1 MPKYFSRLQVFYKVS
16 FVWRSYFRIFV
27 VVIYETFS
35 QDQCRWRA
43 LVVLEMHRKLTWG
56 SSFCNV
62 GACKTQIYLKSLRRT
77 SGKSQLF
84 KFTNK
89 GKPSLMIFSLTC
101 NLLKMGAYS
110 NDFQKIFLARIA
122 ASMFWTI
129 FIFNESE
136 RYQRPDIKDNGP
148 DTS

>member
-1 MPKYFSRLQVFYKVS
+1 M
-16 FVWRSYFRIFV
+16 
-27 VVIYETFS
+27 
-35 QDQCRWRA
+35 D
-43 LVVLEMHRKLTWG
+43 
-56 SSFCNV
+56 
-62 GACKTQIYLKSLRRT
+62 
-77 SGKSQLF
+77 
-84 KFTNK
+84 
-89 GKPSLMIFSLTC
+89 
-101 NLLKMGAYS
+101 AYS